1 MFKIADASEEVKQF
15 RVSKDAQ
22 IAVVVMGNDDV
33 HVYRLFD
40 QKTGEFL
47 GDKKT
52 LAPVN
57 KFKIRDPEY
66 SKVIDLH
73 IHKKPLADPNQAS
86 APSDYSLYLV
96 SPSGV
101 LLYTS
106 IEKREESKLLH
117 DEWPQLTLTPNC
129 SDLNSQGLLIADAA
143 QRLKEGEDASQ

>member
-1 MFKIADASEEVKQF
+1 
-15 RVSKDAQ
+15 
-22 IAVVVMGNDDV
+22 MGNDDV

-47 GDKKT
+47 GDKKA

-73 IHKKPLADPNQAS
+73 IHRKPLSDPTSS

-96 SPSGV
+96 APSGV

-143 QRLKEGEDASQ
+143 

>member
-1 MFKIADASEEVKQF
+1 
-15 RVSKDAQ
+15 
-22 IAVVVMGNDDV
+22 MGNDDV

-47 GDKKT
+47 GDKKA
-52 LAPVN
+52 LVPVN

-73 IHKKPLADPNQAS
+73 IHKKPLADGASSQQAT
-86 APSDYSLYLV
+86 PSDYSLYLV
-96 SPSGV
+96 APSGI

-129 SDLNSQGLLIADAA
+129 NDLNSQGLLIADAA
-143 QRLKEGEDASQ
+143 QKLKEGED